1 MTEPQHREL
10 LSLSNEQ
17 LIELLENSSQAPY
30 RLRQLLDGLYRQ
42 RWTALDQF
50 SPLPQSFRRQLAD
63 SGYST
68 GQPTVEK
75 RFTSSDGTVRYLFGF
90 ADGQSV
96 ETVWMPEGDGGEAG
110 DGSDSGDEELAE
122 LSQELS
128 SRGRPHRRTAEG
140 SAFNGVILSE
150 DAPKGRVSE
159 SKSRRL
165 RGVRAERR
173 DPERAE
179 RVEGDLLFPHSRS
192 SGPAVSNNQQPTTG
206 NSTGSRQLATGSF
219 RRRATI
225 CISSQ
230 VGCAVECAFCM
241 TALLGLHRNLT
252 AGEIVGQVLAVL
264 NDQGVEIGSD
274 RINLVFM
281 GQGEPFLNYDN
292 FMQAVRRLVTDAG
305 ISASRMTVSTSGII
319 PRIADFGAEDIRP
332 KLAVSLNASN
342 EALRTEVMPIT
353 KKWTIAKLLAA
364 LRDFP
369 LRNRERLT
377 FEYVVLGGVNDNPR
391 HARELVDL
399 IRGLRAKVNLIALN
413 PGPEIPYAMPDPG
426 RVRAFQSILTAAG
439 VPAFIRRPRGRDIY
453 AACGQLK
460 HTTELVQLI

>member
-1 MTEPQHREL
+1 MTGPQHREL

-17 LIELLENSSQAPY
+17 LVELIESSSQAPY

-42 RWTALDQF
+42 RWTDLEQF
-50 SPLPQSFRRQLAD
+50 STLPQGFRRQLAD
-63 SGYST
+63 ASYSI
-68 GQPTVEK
+68 GQPTIEK

-90 ADGQSV
+90 SDGQSV

-122 LSQELS
+122 LSLS
-128 SRGRPHRRTAEG
+128 TEHQSGAPFKQSLSG
-140 SAFNGVILSE
+140 SFLA
-150 DAPKGRVSE
+150 RVPQ
-159 SKSRRL
+159 
-165 RGVRAERR
+165 VRA
-173 DPERAE
+173 P
-179 RVEGDLLFPHSRS
+179 LL
-192 SGPAVSNNQQPTTG
+192 GANLG
-206 NSTGSRQLATGSF
+206 STSTSHQ
-219 RRRATI
+219 RATI

-230 VGCAVECAFCM
+230 VGCAVDCKFCM

-252 AGEIVGQVLAVL
+252 SGEIVGQVLAVL
-264 NDQGVEIGSD
+264 NDQQVEIGSD

-292 FMQAVRRLVTDAG
+292 FMQAVRTLVTEAG
-305 ISASRMTVSTSGII
+305 IPASRMTVSTSGIV

-353 KKWTIAKLLAA
+353 RKWTIAKLLAT

-377 FEYVVLGGVNDNPR
+377 FEYVLLGGVNDDPS

-413 PGPEIPYAMPDPG
+413 PGPEIPFVMPDRN
-426 RVRAFQSILTAAG
+426 RVLAFQSILAAAG
-439 VPAFIRRPRGRDIY
+439 IPAFIRRPRGRDIY

-460 HTTELVQLI
+460 HTTELVQLH